1 MRRRWKAQLK
11 YSDAGS
17 EQNAATFD
25 EPPSVEPQ
33 VLRCSLITYQRLQ
46 EEIIELESAKRRLR
60 RRVNQLHTDEQLL
73 ARRLD
78 QLRPRDPGT

>member
-1 MRRRWKAQLK
+1 VVGA
-11 YSDAGS
+11 SCVVA
-17 EQNAATFD
+17 
-25 EPPSVEPQ
+25 V
-33 VLRCSLITYQRLQ
+33 Q

-78 QLRPRDPGT
+78 QLRPRDAGTVKRLTSQSVNQFIGS